1 MKPLLA
7 VEADMS
13 ILTFPKLASIKLDGI
28 RCLIIE
34 GQAVTR
40 SLKPIPNEHIRAAL
54 SRPEFNG
61 LDGEILCADATD
73 PDCYRKTNSA
83 VMSHSGTPEF
93 VFWVFDKHDHPL
105 PFAHR
110 IGYVLDLARGGAFP
124 PTIKVL
130 DHHPIHSAADLETYE
145 AAAVDAG
152 HEGVM
157 LRDPA
162 GAYKHGRS
170 TAKEQILLKVKRFMD
185 SEAEVIGVQEE
196 MENRNEAKTDALG
209 HTERS
214 TCRDGLVGKGSMGAL
229 LVRDRT
235 TNVEFSV
242 GSGFTRADREAQW
255 PTGTIIKYKSFAV
268 GVKDKP
274 RFPIYL
280 GRRAVEDMS

>member
-28 RCLIIE
+28 RCLIID

-83 VMSHSGTPEF
+83 VMSVKGEPEF
-93 VFWVFDKHDHPL
+93 KFYVFDMWGVGIDAPFHSRFRALKNFALYDHITVL
-105 PFAHR
+105 AHNEIEDMDR
-110 IGYVLDLARGGAFP
+110 
-124 PTIKVL
+124 
-130 DHHPIHSAADLETYE
+130 LEE
-145 AAAVDAG
+145 FEQNVVDGG
-152 HEGVM
+152 HEGIM
-157 LRDPA
+157 LRDPN
-162 GAYKHGRS
+162 GVYKHGRS
-170 TAKEQILLKVKRFMD
+170 TAKEQILLKVKRFTD

-209 HTERS
+209 HAERS

-229 LVRDRT
+229 LVRDLT
-235 TNVEFSV
+235 TAVEFSV

-255 PTGTIIKYKSFAV
+255 PIGTIIKYKSFAV

-280 GRRAVEDMS
+280 GRRAAEDMS